1 MKIILWHVNF
11 LFCLAKTNNT
21 LILPNIS
28 LKLILSKCS
37 SFSHWHLIAMFGG
50 CVFPDG
56 TYGYKLGS
64 SSHWLVPFFVRGII
78 HTEAS
83 QEKRK
88 EASLILWC
96 YIPVYSWCTFTTLL
110 LTWWFVNRIYPTEVE
125 IKDTTGTARFTSYFD
140 LHLAIDSNCQLRTK
154 LCPFWP
160 FQLCVATFQ
169 KHLHVEYIFLSW
181 SEITE
186 CVVPFRI

>member
-50 CVFPDG
+50 WVFPDG
-56 TYGYKLGS
+56 RHTYGYKLGS

-88 EASLILWC
+88 EASLTLWC
-96 YIPVYSWCTFTTLL
+96 YD
-110 LTWWFVNRIYPTEVE
+110 FVNRIYPTEVE
-125 IKDTTGTARFTSYFD
+125 KKNTTGTARFTSYFD

-160 FQLCVATFQ
+160 FQLWVATFQ
-169 KHLHVEYIFLSW
+169 KHLYVEYIFLSW